1 MSGSTETPLAVSILD
16 REYMV
21 GCQPE
26 ERAALIEAAAT
37 VDARLRQLRQGTRTA
52 TLERLAVLVALNL
65 AHELASRVETK
76 SSADNQARRE
86 LGLARASLEAML
98 KRLEPDGD
106 QASRSRK

>member
-65 AHELASRVETK
+65 AHELASRVETN